1 VRPRDETL
9 VLHSPSCFVKFPF
22 PAAQGPCFPC
32 QASRYLELKN
42 IKGENHHTPTCI
54 SHEHSLQFKM
64 AENGTAPSGAT
75 DAVLKPS
82 DPVPEGAM
90 PVKGLDFN
98 DFKNVDITAAELVA
112 NMAQMGFQASSIGQA
127 AKIVDGMVCDC
138 VFSFVMFPS

>member
-9 VLHSPSCFVKFPF
+9 VLHSPKLFCKVSIF
-22 PAAQGPCFPC
+22 GSRPCFLC
-32 QASRYLELKN
+32 QASRYLESKEHPRK
-42 IKGENHHTPTCI
+42 IHHTPTII
-54 SHEHSLQFKM
+54 SHEHSLRSKM
-64 AENGTAPSGAT
+64 ADNGTAPSGAT

-127 AKIVDGMVCDC
+127 AKIVDGMVCNC
-138 VFSFVMFPS
+138 VFSFILFAG